1 MTNGTGMNI
10 RVRYFARLREKL
22 ATDQEQLALPAG
34 AGDVAALCRHLAARG
49 GIWAEELGGERP
61 LMAAIN
67 EELKPLAASL
77 SDGDEVALFP
87 PVSGG

>member
-1 MTNGTGMNI
+1 MNI

-22 ATDQEQLALPAG
+22 ATDQEQLALSAEIR
-34 AGDVAALCRHLAARG
+34 DIAALRSHLAARG
-49 GIWAEELGGERP
+49 GAWAEELGGERP

-67 EELKPLAASL
+67 EQLQPLSASL

-87 PVSGG
+87 PVTGG